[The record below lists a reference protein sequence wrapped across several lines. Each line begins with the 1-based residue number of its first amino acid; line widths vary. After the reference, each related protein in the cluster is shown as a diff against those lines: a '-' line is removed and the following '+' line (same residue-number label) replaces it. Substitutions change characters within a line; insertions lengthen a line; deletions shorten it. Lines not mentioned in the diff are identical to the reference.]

1 LSEPFYYHLFARS
14 RLLYEARHYKSRKIK
29 LIQAL
34 DEHITRAPAN
44 RYATGKHEIEENQM
58 KSLNR
63 RDFMKGS
70 IGAATTLT
78 VLSQGKSMAANN
90 KVVLGIMGVGG
101 RGRALLTSLV
111 KRTDIK
117 IKYICD
123 ADTRSYGPAVEIV
136 MEGHNYRPKFMQ
148 DFRKMLD
155 DPEIDAIVIAT
166 SDRWHAL
173 ATIRACQAGKDVY
186 VEKPLSLSIWDGR
199 KMVEAARKYN
209 RVVQVGT
216 QSRSAPY
223 TDKAREYIRSGKLGD
238 IRLARVF
245 LMQESGPINVADVQ
259 RIPEGLNY
267 DLWCG
272 PSPMLPYRPGR
283 WFWRLW
289 DFYVGYIMADMVH
302 QIDLARYLIGKEYP
316 DTVCNAGGVYHFD
329 DGREQPDTQFTTLEF
344 GKITMLFEA
353 SLWSPYMHRIVLL
366 QDKTRF
372 PDWPFS
378 ATKVE
383 ILGTKGFMCFGR
395 HGGGWQVFEGD
406 PRVRQSK
413 AVVSEAAVLK
423 FGSIIDEHF
432 EDFISCIRTRKKP
445 KADIEE
451 AHLSMLLCHLANI
464 SYRVGNR
471 KLKFNSATESFVNDT
486 EADKY
491 LKANYRKSWI
501 IPDKV

>member
-1 LSEPFYYHLFARS
+1 MKTGIINLKSTLLLKSDVRISATPSS
-14 RLLYEARHYKSRKIK
+14 R
-29 LIQAL
+29 Q
-34 DEHITRAPAN
+34 TQ
-44 RYATGKHEIEENQM
+44 IEEKNM

-63 RDFMKGS
+63 REFMKGS
-70 IGAATTLT
+70 VGAATTFT
-78 VLSQGKSMAANN
+78 ILSQDKSMAANN

-101 RGRALLTSLV
+101 RGRALLASLV

-123 ADTRSYGPAVEIV
+123 ADTRCYGPAAEIV
-136 MEGHNYRPKFMQ
+136 IEGHDYKPKFVQ
-148 DFRKMLD
+148 DFQRMLD

-173 ATIRACQAGKDVY
+173 ATIMACQAGKDVY
-186 VEKPLSLSIWDGR
+186 VEKPLSLCIWDGR

-209 RVVQVGT
+209 RIVQVGT

-245 LMQESGPINVADVQ
+245 LMQESGPIRVAGVQ
-259 RIPEGLNY
+259 PIPEGLDY

-344 GKITMLFEA
+344 DKITMLFEA
-353 SLWSPYMHRIVLL
+353 SLWSPYMHRIVHL
-366 QDKTRF
+366 QDKTKF

-406 PRVRQSK
+406 PSVRQSK

-423 FGSIIDEHF
+423 FGGIIDEHF

-471 KLKFNSATESFVNDT
+471 KLKFNGATESFVNDT
-486 EADKY
+486 EANKY
-491 LKANYRKSWI
+491 LKANYRKPWVV
-501 IPDKV
+501 PEKV

>member
-1 LSEPFYYHLFARS
+1 
-14 RLLYEARHYKSRKIK
+14 
-29 LIQAL
+29 
-34 DEHITRAPAN
+34 
-44 RYATGKHEIEENQM
+44 M

-63 RDFMKGS
+63 REFMKGS
-70 IGAATTLT
+70 IGAATTFT
-78 VLSQGKSMAANN
+78 VLSQANSAAANN

-101 RGRALLTSLV
+101 RGRALLASLV
-111 KRTDIK
+111 KRADIK

-123 ADTRSYGPAVEIV
+123 ADTRCYGPAAEIV
-136 MEGHNYRPKFMQ
+136 IEGHDYKPKFVQ

-173 ATIRACQAGKDVY
+173 ATIMACRAGKDVY
-186 VEKPLSLSIWDGR
+186 VEKPLSLCIWDGR

-223 TDKAREYIRSGKLGD
+223 TDKALEYLRSGKLGD
-238 IRLARVF
+238 VRLARVF
-245 LMQESGPINVADVQ
+245 LMQESGPISVADVQ
-259 RIPEGLNY
+259 PVPEGLDY

-272 PSPMLPYRPGR
+272 PSPMLPYRPGI

-289 DFYVGYIMADMVH
+289 DFYVGYIMADMIH
-302 QIDLARYLIGKEYP
+302 QVDLARYLVEKTYP

-329 DGREQPDTQFTTLEF
+329 DGREQPDTQFTIFEF
-344 GKITMLFEA
+344 GKLTMLFEA
-353 SLWSPYMHRIVLL
+353 SLWSPYMHRIVHLK
-366 QDKTRF
+366 DTTKF
-372 PDWPFS
+372 PDWPFC

-383 ILGTKGFMCFGR
+383 ICGTKGFMCFGR

-406 PRVRQSK
+406 PSVRQSK
-413 AVVSEAAVLK
+413 AVVSEPAKLK

-432 EDFISCIRTRKKP
+432 EDFINCIRTRKKP

-471 KLKFNSATESFVNDT
+471 KLKFDGATERFVNDT
-486 EADKY
+486 EANKY
-491 LKANYRKSWI
+491 LKANYRKPWI
-501 IPDKV
+501 VPEEV